1 MRYWAYCAAKLVAA
15 GASLYGLLWF
25 LSWVWPPAPKLFTYI
40 PPRFGYDLGFTLA
53 VLVWF
58 LLCSGTFYLIIWDQR
73 HRCRVCLRRLRMLR
87 GDRVR
92 GAGCFNLA
100 GRASSTFV
108 LTATE
113 PLREDEFQIS
123 GLANPEWTRHSD
135 DLWEELCASSKDS
148 GEQP

>member
-1 MRYWAYCAAKLVAA
+1 MRYWAYFAAKVVAA
-15 GASLYGLLWF
+15 AALLYGLLLL

-53 VLVWF
+53 VLGWF

-73 HRCRVCLRRLRMLR
+73 YRCRVCLRRLRMPVETGSWSRML
-87 GDRVR
+87 
-92 GAGCFNLA
+92 LL
-100 GRASSTFV
+100 GRPRIEYICTYGHGT
-108 LTATE
+108 LK
-113 PLREDEFQIS
+113 EDELQIS

-135 DLWEELCASSKDS
+135 DPWTELCASSKDP